1 VCIKIETNNFI
12 LSGEKS
18 CTLYDK
24 TFIIIYYKQN
34 RKKSF
39 VNYVFKIT
47 IGGFNKMFEHWSE
60 YVHQNW
66 EAFSSIRKSGE
77 SKHYF
82 VPILSEEMDETI
94 ENIQDDLEIVFP
106 KDLLMFLKEI
116 GSGYFWINVQDKI
129 GIYKILS
136 LDELYDLYYSDEDE
150 DEEEDEDEDWFITY
164 RLSAWDN
171 LEDQLLAFCVFG
183 EEDSLLYYALD
194 DGGIYYLSRNMKI
207 AESFEE
213 FLVLLDNKVDY
224 FL

>member
-1 VCIKIETNNFI
+1 
-12 LSGEKS
+12 
-18 CTLYDK
+18 
-24 TFIIIYYKQN
+24 
-34 RKKSF
+34 
-39 VNYVFKIT
+39 
-47 IGGFNKMFEHWSE
+47 MFERWSE

-66 EAFSSIRKSGE
+66 EAFSAIRRSGE

-106 KDLLMFLKEI
+106 KDLLMFLKEV

-183 EEDSLLYYALD
+183 EEESLLYYALD
-194 DGGIYYLSRNMKI
+194 DGGIYYLSRNTKI
-207 AESFEE
+207 AESLEE

>member
-1 VCIKIETNNFI
+1 
-12 LSGEKS
+12 
-18 CTLYDK
+18 
-24 TFIIIYYKQN
+24 
-34 RKKSF
+34 
-39 VNYVFKIT
+39 
-47 IGGFNKMFEHWSE
+47 MFERWSE

-66 EAFSSIRKSGE
+66 EAFSAIRKSGE

-106 KDLLMFLKEI
+106 KDLLLFLKEI

-150 DEEEDEDEDWFITY
+150 EEDEEEDWFITY

-194 DGGIYYLSRNMKI
+194 DGGQQGEDGRISDGS
-207 AESFEE
+207 A
-213 FLVLLDNKVDY
+213 
-224 FL
+224 

>member
-1 VCIKIETNNFI
+1 
-12 LSGEKS
+12 
-18 CTLYDK
+18 
-24 TFIIIYYKQN
+24 
-34 RKKSF
+34 
-39 VNYVFKIT
+39 
-47 IGGFNKMFEHWSE
+47 MFEHWSE

-66 EAFSSIRKSGE
+66 EAFSAIRKSGE

-106 KDLLMFLKEI
+106 KDLLLFLKEI

-150 DEEEDEDEDWFITY
+150 DEEEDWFITY

-207 AESFEE
+207 AESLEE

>member
-1 VCIKIETNNFI
+1 
-12 LSGEKS
+12 
-18 CTLYDK
+18 
-24 TFIIIYYKQN
+24 
-34 RKKSF
+34 
-39 VNYVFKIT
+39 
-47 IGGFNKMFEHWSE
+47 MFENWSE
-60 YVHQNW
+60 YVHHNW
-66 EAFSSIRKSGE
+66 EEFSSIRKSGK

-82 VPILSEEMDETI
+82 VPILSEEVDDTI

-106 KDLLMFLKEI
+106 KDLLLFLKEI

-150 DEEEDEDEDWFITY
+150 EEDEEEDWFITY

-171 LEDQLLAFCVFG
+171 LEDQLLAFCIFG
-183 EEDSLLYYALD
+183 EEDSLLYYAMD

-207 AESFEE
+207 AESLEE

-224 FL
+224 FISLGC

>member
-1 VCIKIETNNFI
+1 M
-12 LSGEKS
+12 SGEKS

-39 VNYVFKIT
+39 VNFVFKIT
-47 IGGFNKMFEHWSE
+47 IGGFKKMFERWSE

-66 EAFSSIRKSGE
+66 EAFSAIRRSGE

-106 KDLLMFLKEI
+106 KDLLLFLKEI

-194 DGGIYYLSRNMKI
+194 DGGIYYLSRNTKI
-207 AESFEE
+207 AESLEE

>member
-1 VCIKIETNNFI
+1 
-12 LSGEKS
+12 
-18 CTLYDK
+18 
-24 TFIIIYYKQN
+24 
-34 RKKSF
+34 
-39 VNYVFKIT
+39 
-47 IGGFNKMFEHWSE
+47 MFENWSE
-60 YVHQNW
+60 YVHHNW
-66 EAFSSIRKSGE
+66 EEFSSIRKSGK

-82 VPILSEEMDETI
+82 VPILSEEVDDTI

-106 KDLLMFLKEI
+106 KDLLLFLKEI

-150 DEEEDEDEDWFITY
+150 EEDEEEDWFITY

-207 AESFEE
+207 AESLEE

-224 FL
+224 FISLGC